1 MKFSLKRNS
10 IISSLAT
17 LSYSITVT
25 RVFVTYTPISR
36 CVPHL
41 DSGRCWHTVSRLKCL
56 KVYQLSAWDQ
66 DQAITYCPA
75 QNSFFPSLCCVG
87 GKYSPEW
94 HQHFQRNITGKDLV
108 SQDISSWEQSQTFVF
123 VSQFWY
129 ECNSFSVI
137 MLLFWT
143 PTFFCSKTR
152 AASWN
157 IASDSRL
164 SQGKLRVKIPY
175 SITGFHLKA
184 VCA

>member
-17 LSYSITVT
+17 LSYSITAT

-108 SQDISSWEQSQTFVF
+108 SQDISSWEQSQTFMF

-157 IASDSRL
+157 TASDSRL

-175 SITGFHLKA
+175 SIAGFHLKA